1 MCLVE
6 FEIGLVNKLLNVKLI
21 INIDN
26 VNCVLDVVVWK
37 LCLIFGNL
45 GKNIF
50 IDNVLMV
57 VKDFKIII
65 NIGECLLKCVKLFI
79 WLFFLYND

>member
-37 LCLIFGNL
+37 FCLIFGNL

-65 NIGECLLKCVKLFI
+65 NIGECLLKCFKLFI
-79 WLFFLYND
+79 IFFFL

>member
-57 VKDFKIII
+57 VKDLKIII
-65 NIGECLLKCVKLFI
+65 NIGECLLKYVKLFI